1 MCAAQQLE
9 ISFCNEEGG
18 VVTAKCGRAHVYAA
32 CGCVCLC
39 GCVLR
44 VGVCACVLR
53 VGGYVHMCMHL
64 GGVLR
69 VCASMFAC
77 VCICACMCVHVCVH
91 VWTCVWA
98 CVCVFVCVC
107 NV

>member
-1 MCAAQQLE
+1 MWACA
-9 ISFCNEEGG
+9 
-18 VVTAKCGRAHVYAA
+18 
-32 CGCVCLC
+32 CVCC
-39 GCVLR
+39 MWV
-44 VGVCACVLR
+44 CVLR

-69 VCASMFAC
+69 VCALRTCVHVCASMFSC

-98 CVCVFVCVC
+98 CVCVFVC